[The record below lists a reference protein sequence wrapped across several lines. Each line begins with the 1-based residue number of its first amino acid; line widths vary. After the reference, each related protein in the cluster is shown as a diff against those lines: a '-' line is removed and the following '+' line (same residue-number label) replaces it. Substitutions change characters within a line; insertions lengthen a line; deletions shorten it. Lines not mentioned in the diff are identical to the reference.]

1 MTATAWNLPDG
12 FSEGDRLP
20 EQISAVAQRFNREYE
35 GKSFDLPEEV
45 EAMPVFQ
52 DWAAGTLQ
60 AKIAS
65 PFWEI
70 AQPKKNQHCL
80 DLGCGLSFLVYPWR
94 DWQALFHGQDISS
107 VACDAL
113 KARGPQLNSKLFK
126 GIKKGPAHLL
136 DYDDLKFDLVL
147 ATGVS
152 CYYSLAYWRSVITAV
167 KGVLKPDGLFVF
179 DVLDP
184 DASLADNW
192 SILETYM
199 GVEVTDYALADWQAL
214 VRETGGKVVKQT
226 SNDLFRLLKV
236 KF

>member
-1 MTATAWNLPDG
+1 MTGWNLPDG
-12 FSEGDRLP
+12 FSEADRLP
-20 EQISAVAQRFNREYE
+20 EQIAAVAQRFNKEYE
-35 GKSFDLPEEV
+35 GKSFELPEEV
-45 EAMPVFQ
+45 EAMAIFK
-52 DWAAGTLQ
+52 DWAAGSLQ

-65 PFWEI
+65 PFWDI

-94 DWQALFHGQDISS
+94 DWQALFHGQDISN
-107 VACDAL
+107 VACEAL

-136 DYDDLKFDLVL
+136 DYDDVKFDLVI

-152 CYYSLAYWRSVITAV
+152 CYYSLDYWKSVMTAV
-167 KGVLKPDGLFVF
+167 KAVLKPDGLFVF
-179 DVLDP
+179 DVVDP
-184 DASLADNW
+184 DAPLAENW

-199 GVEVTDYALADWQAL
+199 GAEVAEHDLEAWQAL
-214 VRETGGKVVKQT
+214 IKEMGGKVQKQMA
-226 SNDLFRLLKV
+226 NDVFRLFKV

>member
-1 MTATAWNLPDG
+1 MTVWNLPDG
-12 FSEGDRLP
+12 FSQADRLP
-20 EQISAVAQRFNREYE
+20 EQIAAVAQRFNQEYE
-35 GKSFDLPEEV
+35 GKAFALPEEV
-45 EAMPVFQ
+45 EAMAIFK
-52 DWAAGTLQ
+52 DWAAGSLQ

-107 VACDAL
+107 VACEAL

-126 GIKKGPAHLL
+126 SIKKGPAHLL
-136 DYDDLKFDLVL
+136 DYDDLKFDLVI

-152 CYYSLAYWRSVITAV
+152 CYYPLDYWKSVITAV
-167 KGVLKPDGLFVF
+167 KAVLKPDGLFVF

-184 DASLADNW
+184 DAPLAENW
-192 SILETYM
+192 SILETYL
-199 GVEVTDYALADWQAL
+199 GAEVAEHDLAAWQAL
-214 VRETGGKVVKQT
+214 IQEMGGKVQKQMA
-226 SNDLFRLLKV
+226 NDLFRLFKV